1 MKYDI
6 GDLLNSWPFDPDE
19 FIARRITA
27 RDGSEKIQIRID
39 MGMLQLAVEGRP
51 DGHRPHGAESLLQ
64 HYRSSLPVR
73 SSSRGGASRGDASRG
88 DLGRNDINRGDINR
102 SGGAELDEDACED
115 LFQEAWQYYQR
126 YLALFYLED
135 YAGVTHDTGH
145 NLAIFDLVQEYADS
159 DEVKWYFEQYFP
171 HAVMMQARAGAME
184 VLENKD
190 YPAALRHVQKGID
203 RIEEFLGE
211 WEGEGGDV
219 MEEEFPELTFLR
231 DWYEELEKE
240 RPLSPKEQ
248 LEHDLTVAVEAENFE
263 EAARLRDKLRTL
275 RPAFLNAN
283 PQRSGA

>member
-39 MGMLQLAVEGRP
+39 MGMLQLDVLGRP
-51 DGHRPHGAESLLQ
+51 DGHRPHGAESLLH
-64 HYRSSLPVR
+64 HYQAALPKSS
-73 SSSRGGASRGDASRG
+73 
-88 DLGRNDINRGDINR
+88 NRGAR
-102 SGGAELDEDACED
+102 QSTEVEFGEDACED

-135 YAGVTHDTGH
+135 YQGVEQDTSH
-145 NLAIFDLVQEYADS
+145 NLAIFDLVQEHADS

-171 HAVMMQARAGAME
+171 HAVMMQVRSRAMQ
-184 VLENKD
+184 VLESED
-190 YPAALRHVQKGID
+190 YPTAMRHVQAGID
-203 RIEEFLGE
+203 RIEEFLGD
-211 WEGEGGDV
+211 WEGDGGDV
-219 MEEEFPELTFLR
+219 MDEEFPELTFLR
-231 DWYEELEKE
+231 DWHEELEKE
-240 RPLSPKEQ
+240 RPLSQKEQ

-275 RPAFLNAN
+275 RPTFLKG
-283 PQRSGA
+283 PVRVGAGADR

>member
-39 MGMLQLAVEGRP
+39 MGMLQLAVDGRP
-51 DGHRPHGAESLLQ
+51 DGHRPHGAESLLD
-64 HYRSSLPVR
+64 HYRNAMPARHTVGPGNAGPRDSSG
-73 SSSRGGASRGDASRG
+73 SRNADGP
-88 DLGRNDINRGDINR
+88 RNVAGR
-102 SGGAELDEDACED
+102 SGGVELDEDACED

-135 YAGVTHDTGH
+135 YAGVTQDTGH
-145 NLAIFDLVQEYADS
+145 NLAIFDLVQEFADS

-171 HAVMMQARAGAME
+171 HAVMMQARAGAMQ
-184 VLENKD
+184 VLEDND
-190 YPAALRHVQKGID
+190 YPAALRLVQKGID
-203 RIEEFLGE
+203 RIEEFLGD

-240 RPLSPKEQ
+240 RPLSPQEQ
-248 LEHDLTVAVEAENFE
+248 LEHDLTVAVDAENFE

-275 RPAFLNAN
+275 RPAFLNAK
-283 PQRSGA
+283 PERSGA

>member
-6 GDLLNSWPFDPDE
+6 GDLLHSWPFDPDE

-39 MGMLQLAVEGRP
+39 MGILQLEAEGRP
-51 DGHRPHGAESLLQ
+51 DGHRPHGVDSLL
-64 HYRSSLPVR
+64 HHFRGSMPVR
-73 SSSRGGASRGDASRG
+73 PSVVM
-88 DLGRNDINRGDINR
+88 RNRL
-102 SGGAELDEDACED
+102 ELDEEACED

-135 YAGVTHDTGH
+135 FQGVVNDTEH

-159 DEVKWYFEQYFP
+159 EDAKWYFEQYFP
-171 HAVMMQARAGAME
+171 HAVMMQARAQAMQA
-184 VLENKD
+184 LEGED
-190 YPAALRHVQKGID
+190 YPAALRHVRAGID
-203 RIEEFLGE
+203 RIEAFIGD
-211 WEGEGGDV
+211 WEGEGDV
-219 MEEEFPELTFLR
+219 AEAEEELPELSFLR

-240 RPLSPKEQ
+240 RPLSQKEQ
-248 LEHDLTVAVEAENFE
+248 LERDLTVAVEAENFE

-283 PQRSGA
+283 PERSSST

>member
-6 GDLLNSWPFDPDE
+6 ADLLNSWPFDPDE

-51 DGHRPHGAESLLQ
+51 DGHRPHGADSLLA
-64 HYRSSLPVR
+64 HYRAALPAPDNG
-73 SSSRGGASRGDASRG
+73 SPRGGRGVQ
-88 DLGRNDINRGDINR
+88 I
-102 SGGAELDEDACED
+102 DEDACED

-135 YAGVTHDTGH
+135 YEGVARDTGH
-145 NLAIFDLVQEYADS
+145 NLAIFDLVQQYADS

-171 HAVMMQARAGAME
+171 HAVMMQARSSAMRA
-184 VLENKD
+184 LETDD
-190 YPAALRHVQKGID
+190 YPVALRHVQQGID
-203 RIEEFLGE
+203 RIEEFLGD

-219 MEEEFPELTFLR
+219 MDEEFPELTFLR
-231 DWYEELEKE
+231 DWHEELEKE
-240 RPLSPKEQ
+240 RPLSQKEQ

-283 PQRSGA
+283 PERVSADRPS

>member
-6 GDLLNSWPFDPDE
+6 ADLLNSWPFDPDE

-51 DGHRPHGAESLLQ
+51 DGYRPHGAESLLH
-64 HYRSSLPVR
+64 HYRGALPP
-73 SSSRGGASRGDASRG
+73 RGGAARHGSV
-88 DLGRNDINRGDINR
+88 
-102 SGGAELDEDACED
+102 EFDEDACED

-135 YAGVTHDTGH
+135 YEGVEHDTGH
-145 NLAIFDLVQEYADS
+145 NLAIFDLVQEHADS

-171 HAVMMQARAGAME
+171 HAVMMQARSRAMQ
-184 VLENKD
+184 VLEEND
-190 YPAALRHVQKGID
+190 YPTALRHVQGGID
-203 RIEEFLGE
+203 RIEEFLGD
-211 WEGEGGDV
+211 WEGDSGDV
-219 MEEEFPELTFLR
+219 IDEEFPELTFLR

-240 RPLSPKEQ
+240 RPLSQQEQ

-275 RPAFLNAN
+275 RPAFLKAN
-283 PQRSGA
+283 VERAGA